1 MPGEATPFLSYSHV
15 SEDVILK
22 VGQIER
28 EWGHWQGWLDFVEQS
43 PPSLDA
49 QSPDGF
55 RIPLQAA
62 VALFAEAVD
71 VAYRAVADEMSS
83 VRRRQETPSGLV

>member
-1 MPGEATPFLSYSHV
+1 MIAADRAVQRPTSARLLVVDAAGRVTQSPRA
-15 SEDVILK
+15 
-22 VGQIER
+22 R
-28 EWGHWQGWLDFVEQS
+28 WLDFVEQS
-43 PPSLDA
+43 PRSLDA
-49 QSPDGF
+49 QRPDDF

-83 VRRRQETPSGLV
+83 VRRRQETRLK